1 MKKLIHNL
9 DKFWFTEAPAT
20 RLATLRII
28 IGAYAL
34 IYLAP
39 RYEMFLEIAQTSP
52 VQFEPVGI
60 IGLLLAPMPVAVY
73 QALVIL
79 TLAANVVFLLGW
91 RHRITSAAFAFL
103 LLFVLSY
110 RNSWTM
116 IFHSDNVL
124 IWHVLI
130 LGLTRTADAFSLD
143 AWRKSR
149 QLSNGDAPLNSQVH
163 WRYGWAINLMCA
175 VTVTT
180 YFLAGVAKLGG
191 PDGLNWLT
199 GEVMRSQLAVD
210 NLRKELLTGEA
221 PAAFGWL
228 FNNLSLFAMM
238 GIGTLVMEL
247 GAPLALANKWL
258 GRLWS
263 VGAFVGH
270 WGIYVVMGI
279 TFRYQLYGVIFA
291 PFFPVER
298 PVEWA
303 IEKVKTVFATRP
315 TSENQNEPKTVL
327 SARRLNNQVR

>member
-60 IGLLLAPMPVAVY
+60 IGLLLAPLPVAVY
-73 QALVIL
+73 QVLVIL
-79 TLAANVVFLLGW
+79 TLAANVAFLLGW
-91 RHRITSAAFAFL
+91 RHRITGMAFAFL

-130 LGLTRTADAFSLD
+130 LGLTRAADAFSLD
-143 AWRKSR
+143 SWRR
-149 QLSNGDAPLNSQVH
+149 NRTREPLDAPVH
-163 WRYGWAINLMCA
+163 WRYGWAINLLCA

-180 YFLAGVAKLGG
+180 YFLAGVAKLAG
-191 PDGLNWLT
+191 PDGLNWMT

-210 NLRKELLTGEA
+210 NLRKELLTGAA
-221 PAAFGWL
+221 PETFGWIY
-228 FNNLSLFAMM
+228 NNLFLFVMM

-247 GAPLALANKWL
+247 GAPLALANKRL

-263 VGAFVGH
+263 IFAFVGH
-270 WGIYVVMGI
+270 WGIYIVMGI

-303 IEKVKTVFATRP
+303 IEKVRP
-315 TSENQNEPKTVL
+315 YLLSPAVPENQIEPGTVL
-327 SARRLNNQVR
+327 SERQLNKVK

>member
-1 MKKLIHNL
+1 MKKLIQTL

-39 RYEMFLEIAQTSP
+39 RYGMFLEIAQTSP
-52 VQFEPVGI
+52 TLFEPVGI
-60 IGLLLAPMPVAVY
+60 ISLLLAPLPVAVY

-79 TLAANVVFLLGW
+79 TLAANVAFFLGW
-91 RHRITSAAFAFL
+91 RHRITGTAFAFL

-130 LGLTRTADAFSLD
+130 LGLTRAADAFSLD

-149 QLSNGDAPLNSQVH
+149 QLSNGDASLDSPVH

-180 YFLAGVAKLGG
+180 YFLAGVAKLAG
-191 PDGLNWLT
+191 PDGLNWMT

-221 PAAFGWL
+221 PATFGWIY
-228 FNNLSLFAMM
+228 NNLFLFVMM
-238 GIGTLVMEL
+238 GVGTFVMEL

-263 VGAFVGH
+263 ISAFIGH
-270 WGIYVVMGI
+270 WGIFFVMGI
-279 TFRYQLYGVIFA
+279 TFRYQLYGVIFV

-303 IEKVKTVFATRP
+303 IEKVRSYLLPSAIPK
-315 TSENQNEPKTVL
+315 NQIEPGTVL
-327 SARRLNNQVR
+327 SEPQLTNRTR

>member
-1 MKKLIHNL
+1 MKKLIQNL

-39 RYEMFLEIAQTSP
+39 RYEMFLEIAQTSS

-60 IGLLLAPMPVAVY
+60 VSFLLAPLPVAVY
-73 QALVIL
+73 QGLVIL
-79 TLAANVVFLLGW
+79 TLAANVAFLLGW
-91 RHRITSAAFAFL
+91 RHRITGTAFAFL

-130 LGLTRTADAFSLD
+130 LGLTRAADAFSLD
-143 AWRKSR
+143 ARR
-149 QLSNGDAPLNSQVH
+149 RNRTDALLDAPLH

-180 YFLAGVAKLGG
+180 YFLAGAAKLVG
-191 PDGLNWLT
+191 PDGLNWMT

-210 NLRKELLTGEA
+210 NLRKELLTGAA
-221 PAAFGWL
+221 PATFGWL
-228 FNNLSLFAMM
+228 YNNLFLFAMM
-238 GIGTLVMEL
+238 GIGTLVMEF

-263 VGAFVGH
+263 IGAFVGH
-270 WGIYVVMGI
+270 WGIYIVMGI

-298 PVEWA
+298 PVEWV
-303 IEKVKTVFATRP
+303 IEKVKPYFLSSAI
-315 TSENQNEPKTVL
+315 SKNQIKPGTVL
-327 SARRLNNQVR
+327 SERHLTNRTR

>member
-1 MKKLIHNL
+1 MKKLIQNL

-28 IGAYAL
+28 ISAYAL

-39 RYEMFLEIAQTSP
+39 RYGMFLEIAQTSP

-60 IGLLLAPMPVAVY
+60 ISLLLAPLPVAVY

-79 TLAANVVFLLGW
+79 TLAANVAFLLGW
-91 RHRITSAAFAFL
+91 RHRITGAAFAFL

-116 IFHSDNVL
+116 VFHSDNVL

-130 LGLTRTADAFSLD
+130 LGLTRAADAFSLD
-143 AWRKSR
+143 ARRKSR
-149 QLSNGDAPLNSQVH
+149 TATNSDEPLDSPIH

-180 YFLAGVAKLGG
+180 YFLAGVAKLAG
-191 PDGLNWLT
+191 PDGLNWMT

-210 NLRKELLTGEA
+210 NLRKELLTGAA
-221 PAAFGWL
+221 PATFGWIY
-228 FNNLSLFAMM
+228 NNLFLFVMM
-238 GIGTLVMEL
+238 GVGTFAMEL

-263 VGAFVGH
+263 IGAFIGH
-270 WGIYVVMGI
+270 WGIYFVMGI

-303 IEKVKTVFATRP
+303 IEKVKTVFAARP
-315 TSENQNEPKTVL
+315 TSENQIEPKTVL
-327 SARRLNNQVR
+327 SAQRLNSRVR